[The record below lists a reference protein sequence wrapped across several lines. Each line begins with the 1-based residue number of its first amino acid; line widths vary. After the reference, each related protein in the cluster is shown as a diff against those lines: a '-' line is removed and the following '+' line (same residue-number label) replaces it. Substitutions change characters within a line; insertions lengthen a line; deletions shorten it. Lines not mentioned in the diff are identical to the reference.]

1 MKTSLDDDFLF
12 CENIIKQNS
21 QSFHTAFSLLEKK
34 EAQAVYAVY
43 AFCRKADDI
52 VDKNESG
59 YSLKKFEDE
68 LIIFE
73 KGHYIDSPLWRAL
86 RSVFDRYE
94 ISIQPFYDMLS
105 GQRMDQNFSAFP
117 TQEQLENYCYLVAGT
132 VGMMLAPIIAVK
144 NHKIIAPFAVDL
156 GKAMQITNILRD
168 IGEDFA
174 MKRVYLPLKVMKM
187 FKYSVDDLSKS
198 TINRNFKNLWDYKA
212 KIAEKYYAKFLSAVD
227 YLDEK
232 SKKPVLASALLYQ
245 KILDKVRENG
255 YDCFGSRNYVTQ
267 DEKKIIISSIF
278 LREERRV

>member
-1 MKTSLDDDFLF
+1 MKNSLDDDFLF

-21 QSFHTAFSLLEKK
+21 HSFHTAFSLLEKK

-52 VDKNESG
+52 VDKNEGG

-68 LIIFE
+68 LKSFE
-73 KGHYIDSPLWRAL
+73 KGEYIDSPLWRAL
-86 RSVFDRYE
+86 RSVFERYE
-94 ISIQPFYDMLS
+94 LSIQPFYDMLS
-105 GQRMDQNFSAFP
+105 GQRMDQNFCVFT
-117 TQEQLENYCYLVAGT
+117 TQKQLENYCYLVAGT

-144 NHKIIAPFAVDL
+144 NHKIIAPFAAEL

-174 MKRVYLPLKVMKM
+174 MKRVYLPIKVMKM
-187 FKYSVDDLSKS
+187 FRYSMDDLSKS
-198 TINRNFKNLWDYKA
+198 TINRNFKNLWEYEA
-212 KIAEKYYAKFLSAVD
+212 KIAKNYYDRFLSAVE

-232 SKKPVLASALLYQ
+232 SIKPVLASALLYQ